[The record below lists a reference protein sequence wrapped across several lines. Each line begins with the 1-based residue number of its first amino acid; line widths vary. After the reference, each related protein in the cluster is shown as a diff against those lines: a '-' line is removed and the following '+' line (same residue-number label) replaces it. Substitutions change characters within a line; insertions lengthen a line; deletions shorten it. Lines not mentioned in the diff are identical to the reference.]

1 MILSLQQTKTVMN
14 LQCRNVMITVS
25 VVLDTGISETT
36 VIDGKTYVVV
46 KNASD
51 FVKAVKS
58 IATVTAELN
67 VYIADNIN
75 LTAED

>member
-1 MILSLQQTKTVMN
+1 MPECDV
-14 LQCRNVMITVS
+14 TVS
-25 VVLDTGISETT
+25 AVLDTGISETT

-58 IATVTAELN
+58 IADGNKRIKRIYSRE
-67 VYIADNIN
+67 YKSYGRGIG
-75 LTAED
+75 